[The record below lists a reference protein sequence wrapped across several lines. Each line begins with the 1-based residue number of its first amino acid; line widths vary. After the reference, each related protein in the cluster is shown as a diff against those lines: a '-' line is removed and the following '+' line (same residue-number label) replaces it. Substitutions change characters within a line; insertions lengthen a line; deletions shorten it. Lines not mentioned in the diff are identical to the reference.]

1 MKVAIIGG
9 SGKMG
14 AWCARFLKGEGKE
27 VLLIGRSLE
36 RLAPVSA
43 ELGVPAT
50 TVPSAVSD
58 ADAIIISV
66 PVDHFEGVVKDI
78 SRYTSDRQIILD
90 ITSLKTAPV
99 AAMQKHISKGRILG
113 THPVFGPGA
122 KSAAGHH
129 FVLTPTNE
137 TEQSLAGEVEAFLE
151 KRGGIVSVMT
161 PEEHD
166 EMMSVIL
173 GLAHYIAIVSADTLL
188 NFKNRKQMEAV
199 SGITY
204 RVLLT
209 LVESVLSEDPELYA
223 SLQINM
229 PGLAEKQQ
237 LFQQAANRWAEIVK
251 NADSKQFV
259 SRMTALKEQL
269 QKENPEFGRSYQKMY
284 RIDDE
289 LKKG

>member
-27 VLLIGRSLE
+27 VVLIGRSME
-36 RLAPVSA
+36 RLAPVAA

-50 TVPSAVSD
+50 TETSAVSD
-58 ADAIIISV
+58 ADAIIVSV
-66 PVDHFEGVVKDI
+66 PVDHFEKVIQDLSK
-78 SRYTSDRQIILD
+78 YTNEKQIILD
-90 ITSLKTAPV
+90 VTSLKTAPV
-99 AAMQKHISKGRILG
+99 ATMQQHIKKGRILG

-129 FVLTPTNE
+129 FVLTPTS
-137 TEQSLAGEVEAFLE
+137 QSERELAEEVKSFLE

-161 PEEHD
+161 PAEHD

-188 NFKNRKQMEAV
+188 NFEHRKKMEAV

-204 RVLLT
+204 L
-209 LVESVLSEDPELYA
+209 A
-223 SLQINM
+223 ST
-229 PGLAEKQQ
+229 
-237 LFQQAANRWAEIVK
+237 
-251 NADSKQFV
+251 
-259 SRMTALKEQL
+259 RML
-269 QKENPEFGRSYQKMY
+269 
-284 RIDDE
+284 
-289 LKKG
+289 